1 MRDSPFP
8 GNFLLIITSFFS
20 LSSGSLGLWVG
31 RWAGEGREREMG
43 TEGIVCSRG
52 ISAEDHKSIVIA
64 RPASQPPKPG
74 RKERKRRKRE
84 IGFSG
89 ITVRRTYC
97 GYSSSYTRPFYK
109 GLAWLPCTKLR
120 EMSETI
126 ARVHFAAARGRHN
139 FTQAAHFNQPNWPH

>member
-1 MRDSPFP
+1 MTPLFRE
-8 GNFLLIITSFFS
+8 TSS
-20 LSSGSLGLWVG
+20 LSSPLSSLFLLDHSDYGSVG
-31 RWAGEGREREMG
+31 GPEGEGERKMG

-126 ARVHFAAARGRHN
+126 AHVHFAAARGRHN